1 MKVAVVIANHDRREL
16 LRDCLRSLRD
26 GGEGPLVVVVDNGST
41 DGSAAAAREVLAEPP
56 ARFPAAEVLELPHNT
71 GFSHAYNVGIL
82 RALALGADGVLV
94 LNNDTRVAPG
104 ALAALAAA
112 AEHVAPPPATGDV
125 AEESDDVAVAAPR
138 IGMVAARVVL
148 GAGGA
153 TLDGGILDGQ
163 LLDGQLLDGTGQR
176 ITLDGFGKL
185 EDAGLSAAVAAA
197 KPRETF
203 CPYGAA
209 AFYRRE
215 LLEDVAPD
223 GEWFDED
230 FRLYCEEL
238 DLGWRARLRGWSC
251 VQAPAAVV
259 WHQRGATAGQYSE
272 LLGYYTSRN
281 TLWNV
286 VKNYP
291 RWYAVRALILTL
303 LRPLV
308 LLVGLLA
315 GRGPASKFGA
325 RISPSRLAAVMLRG
339 WRDALRGL
347 PLMWRKRRRIQS
359 RRLVSPE
366 EISRWFR
373 ELGEPFLGGLLR

>member
-1 MKVAVVIANHDRREL
+1 MRVAVVVANYDRREL
-16 LRDCLRSLRD
+16 LRECLQSLRD
-26 GGEGPLVVVVDNGST
+26 GGEEPLVVVVDNGST
-41 DGSAAAAREVLAEPP
+41 DGSVEAAREALCQPP
-56 ARFPAAEVLELPHNT
+56 MAFAAAEVLALPHNT
-71 GFSHAYNVGIL
+71 GFSHAYNVGIR
-82 RALALGADGVLV
+82 RALALGAEGVLV

-112 AEHVAPPPATGDV
+112 AERVLLQSAAADAEPDDV
-125 AEESDDVAVAAPR
+125 AEPPR
-138 IGMVAARVVL
+138 VGMVAARVVL
-148 GAGGA
+148 GAGA
-153 TLDGGILDGQ
+153 TILDGQ
-163 LLDGQLLDGTGQR
+163 VLDGQVLDGTGQR
-176 ITLDGFGKL
+176 ITVDGLGKL
-185 EDAGLSAAVAAA
+185 EDAGLPADAAA
-197 KPRETF
+197 ESRETF

-259 WHQRGATAGQYSE
+259 WHQRGGTAGQYSE

-281 TLWNV
+281 TIWNV

-291 RWYAVRALILTL
+291 RWYAVRALILTT

-308 LLVGLLA
+308 LLIGLLA

-325 RISPSRLAAVMLRG
+325 RIPASRLAAVMLRG
-339 WRDALRGL
+339 WRDALRGA
-347 PLMWRKRRRIQS
+347 PLMWRKRRRVQS
-359 RRLVSPE
+359 RRLAPPE
-366 EISRWFR
+366 EVARWFR
-373 ELGEPFLGGLLR
+373 DLGEPFLGGLLR

>member
-1 MKVAVVIANHDRREL
+1 MKVAVVVVNYDRREL
-16 LRDCLRSLRD
+16 LRECLRSLAE
-26 GGEGPLVVVVDNGST
+26 GGEAPLVVVVDNGST
-41 DGSAAAAREVLAEPP
+41 DGSAEAAREAYPGAAVL
-56 ARFPAAEVLELPHNT
+56 VLPHNT
-71 GFSHAYNVGIL
+71 GFSHAYNVGI
-82 RALALGADGVLV
+82 RHALTLDAEGVLV

-112 AEHVAPPPATGDV
+112 TESAAAAAVDGDL
-125 AEESDDVAVAAPR
+125 ASEADDDEPRPR

-148 GAGGA
+148 GAGG
-153 TLDGGILDGQ
+153 TLDNQGLAGQVLDGQ
-163 LLDGQLLDGTGQR
+163 VLDGTGQR

-185 EDAGLSAAVAAA
+185 EDSGLPADAVHAP
-197 KPRETF
+197 KETF

-209 AFYRRE
+209 AFYLRDM
-215 LLEDVAPD
+215 LEDVAPD

-251 VQAPAAVV
+251 VYEPGAWI
-259 WHQRGATAGQYSE
+259 WHQRGGTAGQYSE
-272 LLGYYTSRN
+272 LLGYHTSRN

-286 VKNYP
+286 LKNYP
-291 RWYAVRALILTL
+291 GWYAVRALLLTL

-315 GRGPASKFGA
+315 GRGPAGKFGA
-325 RISPSRLAAVMLRG
+325 RIPPTRLAAVMLRG
-339 WRDALRGL
+339 WRDAVRGAPRML
-347 PLMWRKRRRIQS
+347 RKRRRIQA
-359 RRLVSPE
+359 RRVASAE
-366 EISRWFR
+366 EVARWFR

>member
-1 MKVAVVIANHDRREL
+1 MKVAVVIANYDRREL
-16 LRDCLRSLRD
+16 LRECLQSLRD
-26 GGEGPLVVVVDNGST
+26 GGEEPLVVVVDNGST
-41 DGSAAAAREVLAEPP
+41 DGSPEAAREVLGQPP
-56 ARFPAAEVLELPHNT
+56 MALPAAEVLTLPHNT
-71 GFSHAYNVGIL
+71 GFSHAYNVGIR
-82 RALALGADGVLV
+82 RALALGAEGVLV
-94 LNNDTRVAPG
+94 LNNDTRLAPG
-104 ALAALAAA
+104 ALAALVAA
-112 AEHVAPPPATGDV
+112 AEQMPLPSAAAGDDADADAD
-125 AEESDDVAVAAPR
+125 AEDVAAPR
-138 IGMVAARVVL
+138 GIGMVAARVVL

-153 TLDGGILDGQ
+153 TLDGQILDGQ
-163 LLDGQLLDGTGQR
+163 VLDGTGQR

-185 EDAGLSAAVAAA
+185 EDAGLPADAAA
-197 KPRETF
+197 EPRETF

-238 DLGWRARLRGWSC
+238 DFGWRARLRGWSC

-259 WHQRGATAGQYSE
+259 FHQRGGTAGQYSE
-272 LLGYYTSRN
+272 LLGYHTSRN

-291 RWYAVRALILTL
+291 RWYAVRALILTV

-308 LLVGLLA
+308 LLIGLVA

-325 RISPSRLAAVMLRG
+325 RIPPSRLAAVMLRG
-339 WRDALRGL
+339 WRDALLGA
-347 PLMWRKRRRIQS
+347 PLMWRKRRRIQA
-359 RRLVSPE
+359 RRLAPPE
-366 EISRWFR
+366 EVARWFR
-373 ELGEPFLGGLLR
+373 DLGEPFLGGLLR

>member
-1 MKVAVVIANHDRREL
+1 MKVAVVIVNYDRREL
-16 LRDCLRSLRD
+16 LRECLASLEAGAPGKDTR
-26 GGEGPLVVVVDNGST
+26 PLVVVVDNGSV
-41 DGSAAAAREVLAEPP
+41 DGSPEAARAACPT
-56 ARFPAAEVLELPHNT
+56 AEVLVLPHNT
-71 GFSHAYNVGIL
+71 GFSHAYNVGIR
-82 RALALGADGVLV
+82 RALALGAEGVLV

-112 AEHVAPPPATGDV
+112 CDVPPTAP
-125 AEESDDVAVAAPR
+125 AADSNDEPPR

-148 GAGGA
+148 AVDGGA
-153 TLDGGILDGQ
+153 SDAQI
-163 LLDGQLLDGTGQR
+163 LDGTGQR

-185 EDAGLSAAVAAA
+185 EDAGRALDAANE
-197 KPRETF
+197 PRETF

-209 AFYRRE
+209 AFFRRE

-251 VQAPAAVV
+251 VYAPAAVV
-259 WHQRGATAGQYSE
+259 FHQRGGTAGQYSE

-286 VKNYP
+286 LKNYP
-291 RWYAVRALILTL
+291 RWYAGRALLLTL

-315 GRGPASKFGA
+315 GKGPASKFGA
-325 RISPSRLAAVMLRG
+325 RISPARLAAVMLRG
-339 WRDALRGL
+339 WRDAVRGAPAML
-347 PLMWRKRRRIQS
+347 RKRRRIQA
-359 RRLVSPE
+359 RRLASDE
-366 EISRWFR
+366 EVARWFR

>member
-1 MKVAVVIANHDRREL
+1 MRVAVVIANYDRREL
-16 LRDCLRSLRD
+16 LRDCLQSLRD
-26 GGEGPLVVVVDNGST
+26 GGEAPLVVVVDNGST
-41 DGSAAAAREVLAEPP
+41 DGSVEAAREVLGQLPMA
-56 ARFPAAEVLELPHNT
+56 FPAAEVLALPHNT
-71 GFSHAYNVGIL
+71 GFSHAYNVGIA
-82 RALALGADGVLV
+82 RALALGAEGVLV

-112 AEHVAPPPATGDV
+112 AEQVPLPSAAADADV
-125 AEESDDVAVAAPR
+125 DADAESEEIAEPPR

-148 GAGGA
+148 GAAGS
-153 TLDGGILDGQ
+153 T
-163 LLDGQLLDGTGQR
+163 LDGQLLDGTGQR

-185 EDAGLSAAVAAA
+185 EEAGLPADAPAE
-197 KPRETF
+197 PRETF

-251 VQAPAAVV
+251 VQALAAVV
-259 WHQRGATAGQYSE
+259 FHQRGGTAGQYSE
-272 LLGYYTSRN
+272 LLGYQTSRN
-281 TLWNV
+281 TIWNV

-291 RWYAVRALILTL
+291 RWYAVRALILTV

-308 LLVGLLA
+308 LLIGLVA

-325 RISPSRLAAVMLRG
+325 RTPASRLAAVMLRG
-339 WRDALRGL
+339 WRDALIGA
-347 PLMWRKRRRIQS
+347 PLMWRKRQRIQA
-359 RRLVSPE
+359 RRLAPPE
-366 EISRWFR
+366 EVARWFR
-373 ELGEPFLGGLLR
+373 DLGEPFLGGLLR

>member
-1 MKVAVVIANHDRREL
+1 MKVAVVIVNYDRREL
-16 LRDCLRSLRD
+16 LRECLASLAA
-26 GGEGPLVVVVDNGST
+26 GGEAPLVVVVDNGSV
-41 DGSAAAAREVLAEPP
+41 DGSPEAAREAC
-56 ARFPAAEVLELPHNT
+56 PAAEVLVLPHNT
-71 GFSHAYNVGIL
+71 GFSHAYNVGIR
-82 RALALGADGVLV
+82 RALALGAEGVLV

-104 ALAALAAA
+104 ALAALAEAVESPAA
-112 AEHVAPPPATGDV
+112 ANSADPAIERDV
-125 AEESDDVAVAAPR
+125 DQR

-148 GAGGA
+148 GV
-153 TLDGGILDGQ
+153 DGTT
-163 LLDGQLLDGTGQR
+163 LDGTGQR

-185 EDAGLSAAVAAA
+185 EDAGRPFDAADAR
-197 KPRETF
+197 RETF

-209 AFYRRE
+209 AFFRRE

-251 VQAPAAVV
+251 VYAPAAVV
-259 WHQRGATAGQYSE
+259 WHQRGGTAGQYSE
-272 LLGYYTSRN
+272 LLAYQTSRN

-286 VKNYP
+286 AKNYP
-291 RWYAVRALILTL
+291 RWYALRALLLTM

-325 RISPSRLAAVMLRG
+325 SIPPTRLAAVMLRG
-339 WRDALRGL
+339 WRDALRGAPAML
-347 PLMWRKRRRIQS
+347 RKRRRIQA
-359 RRLVSPE
+359 RRLAPPE
-366 EISRWFR
+366 EVARWFR